1 MIGLMSD
8 HSFQFMMSQRSRRYA
23 SPATTAAY
31 LGASLSTVNRLAKE
45 SVLHPTRIRRR
56 VFFDLAEVD
65 EVMAARR
72 DDGKSCSGDSQVS
85 ASAERSNDQS

>member
-1 MIGLMSD
+1 
-8 HSFQFMMSQRSRRYA
+8 MMSQRAQRYA

-45 SVLHPTRIRRR
+45 SVLHPTRIGRR

-65 EVMAARR
+65 EVMASGRARN
-72 DDGKSCSGDSQVS
+72 GGAVESLPAVKPGGTG
-85 ASAERSNDQS
+85 